1 MADSGGPRGTRP
13 RRASSTGSQYS
24 GTGSQT
30 RPCRLP
36 SRVAGSLLLLF
47 AQPVTRIVRLTMD
60 DVVQVGDHTALRL
73 GDPPTP
79 SHSPECLPR
88 GSAQHDHRHQ
98 LRLLLA
104 LPQPPRRTG
113 HGPGA
118 LRDFDVP
125 AQRARSPRS
134 ARSSCRPSRIR
145 RHATSKAPQLG
156 ARPHYLLDRSM
167 TSAICCSVRSPL
179 VTRTITPS
187 FPSIG
192 HFARWRLGPRFAT
205 RIIDL
210 KVRRNR

>member
-1 MADSGGPRGTRP
+1 MSAFVLVTWLSLSAPDIAPKATLVAGEDPSLLDEQGLRDWSEFATDSGKAAIRASASGSLTGSRLADSGGPRGARP
-13 RRASSTGSQYS
+13 RRASTAGSQYS

-47 AQPVTRIVRLTMD
+47 AQPVTRIVRLTID

-113 HGPGA
+113 HGPGT
-118 LRDFDVP
+118 LREFDVP
-125 AQRARSPRS
+125 VQRAR
-134 ARSSCRPSRIR
+134 
-145 RHATSKAPQLG
+145 
-156 ARPHYLLDRSM
+156 
-167 TSAICCSVRSPL
+167 
-179 VTRTITPS
+179 
-187 FPSIG
+187 
-192 HFARWRLGPRFAT
+192 
-205 RIIDL
+205 
-210 KVRRNR
+210 